1 MVAELSAATDD
12 RAFPPMVG
20 RYRIEGVL
28 GAGAMAVVYAG
39 FDPQIQR
46 SVAIKCL
53 RSAVAAD
60 PAYRRRFVT
69 EARAVG
75 HLTHPHIVTLFDVG
89 ESDDGRPYIAM
100 ERLSGDTLSSRV
112 AREGFPSLP
121 VIIGLVEQIAGA
133 LDYAHAQGVIHQD
146 IKPENIMLSDG
157 WQHAKVSDFGIAE
170 RRDPRAGGG
179 PRREVGGTPAYMAP
193 EHLRGEP
200 TDARSDLFSLGVVL
214 YWLLAGKLPWSETG
228 DVKRL
233 LAERQRTPQPTL
245 PARDPFT
252 PSILLDIVHTL
263 LSPAPQERYQRGAEL
278 IEDLRLALREYERL
292 QQKPL
297 ATRLIS
303 LRLRWAGL
311 LAAVLSLTLLIGLA
325 AIYAR
330 QNTAVTGLAQDFG
343 RSLGRM
349 IASEAAE
356 NLLLDD
362 RPATRALVQDISR
375 NQQIYYLAIADRYG
389 EVIASTRADEQGRP
403 LPVRTQEAFLPGAGE
418 VASYRVRLPDGD
430 DPGEMLVFDVPVRY
444 QAAKVGQLRLGVS
457 DAPLRAA
464 QKTTLQVIVAV
475 LLITLLAVTGAAWW
489 LFRRLLGLLDVL
501 GEAMLRVGRGDFG
514 HRIRLS
520 RRDELGRLFTAFNLM
535 CNGLQARE
543 RRPRRPRAA
552 IDAPLELPT
561 RILPAPPSTEDAARD
576 REPAPPKLPSA

>member
-1 MVAELSAATDD
+1 MVAGLIPVAEERTV
-12 RAFPPMVG
+12 PPRVG

-39 FDPQIQR
+39 FDPEIERQ
-46 SVAIKCL
+46 VAIKCL

-60 PAYRRRFVT
+60 PGYRTRFLT

-89 ESDDGRPYIAM
+89 EMDDGRPYIAM
-100 ERLSGDTLSSRV
+100 ERLSGDTLASRV
-112 AREGFPSLP
+112 AREGFPTLP
-121 VIIGLVEQIAGA
+121 AILGLIEQIASA

-170 RRDPRAGGG
+170 RRDLRSPGA
-179 PRREVGGTPAYMAP
+179 PRREIGGTPAYMAP
-193 EHLRGEP
+193 EHLKGER

-214 YWLLAGKLPWSETG
+214 FWLLSGKLPWEETG
-228 DVKRL
+228 DVRRL
-233 LAERQRTPQPTL
+233 LAERQRLPQPAL
-245 PARDPFT
+245 QPRDPFT

-263 LSPAPQERYQRGAEL
+263 LAPAPQERYQRGAEL
-278 IEDLRLALREYERL
+278 IDDLRLALREYERL
-292 QQKPL
+292 HEKPL

-303 LRLRWAGL
+303 LRLRWAGI
-311 LAAVLSLTLLIGLA
+311 LASVLSLTLLIGLA

-349 IASEAAE
+349 VASEAAE

-362 RPATRALVQDISR
+362 RAATRALVQDISR
-375 NQQIYYLAIADRYG
+375 NRQIYYLAIANHYG
-389 EVIASTRADEQGRP
+389 EVIASTRADELGHP
-403 LPVRTQEAFLPGAGE
+403 LPTRTNETYLPGAGDI
-418 VASYRVRLPDGD
+418 ASYRVRIPDGA
-430 DPGEMLVFDVPVRY
+430 DPGEMLVFDVPVHY
-444 QAAKVGQLRLGVS
+444 QAAQVGQLRLGIS

-464 QKTTLQVIVAV
+464 QKTTLQAIVAV
-475 LLITLLAVTGAAWW
+475 LLVTLVAVTGAAYW

-501 GEAMLRVGRGDFG
+501 GEAMLRVGRGDFR
-514 HRIRLS
+514 HRIRLA
-520 RRDELGRLFTAFNLM
+520 RRDELGRLFAAFNLM
-535 CNGLQARE
+535 CNALQTRE
-543 RRPRRPRAA
+543 RRPGRRGAA
-552 IDAPLELPT
+552 APVVTPLELPT
-561 RILPAPPSTEDAARD
+561 RLLPAPDAEGERP
-576 REPAPPKLPSA
+576 R

>member
-1 MVAELSAATDD
+1 MVAGLIPVAEE
-12 RAFPPMVG
+12 RVIPPTVG

-39 FDPQIQR
+39 YDPEIQR
-46 SVAIKCL
+46 KVAVKCL

-60 PAYRRRFVT
+60 PAYRARFVT

-89 ESDDGRPYIAM
+89 EMADGRPYIAM
-100 ERLSGDTLSSRV
+100 ERLSGDTLASRV

-121 VIIGLVEQIAGA
+121 VILGLVEQIAGA

-157 WQHAKVSDFGIAE
+157 WLHAKVSDFGIAE
-170 RRDPRAGGG
+170 RRDPRSAGK
-179 PRREVGGTPAYMAP
+179 PRHEIGGTPAYMAP
-193 EHLRGEP
+193 EHLRGER

-214 YWLLAGKLPWSETG
+214 YWLLSGKLPWTETD
-228 DVKRL
+228 DVRLL
-233 LAERQRTPQPTL
+233 LAEHQRLPQPVL
-245 PARDPFT
+245 QPRDPFT
-252 PSILLDIVHTL
+252 PSILLDIVQTL
-263 LSPAPQERYQRGAEL
+263 LAPAPQERYQRGSEL
-278 IEDLRLALREYERL
+278 VDDLRLALREYERL
-292 QQKPL
+292 HEKPFT
-297 ATRLIS
+297 TRLIS
-303 LRLRWAGL
+303 LRLRWAGI
-311 LAAVLSLTLLIGLA
+311 LASVLSLTLLIGLA

-349 IASEAAE
+349 VASEAAE

-362 RPATRALVQDISR
+362 RAATRALVQDISR
-375 NQQIYYLAIADRYG
+375 NQQIYYLAVANRYG

-403 LPVRTQEAFLPGAGE
+403 LAPRTNEQFLPGAGDI
-418 VASYRVRLPDGD
+418 ASYRVRIPDGD

-444 QAAKVGQLRLGVS
+444 QTAQVGQLRLGIS

-464 QKTTLQVIVAV
+464 QKTTLQAIVAV
-475 LLITLLAVTGAAWW
+475 LLVTLAAVTGAAYW

-501 GEAMLRVGRGDFG
+501 GEAMLRVGRGDFR
-514 HRIRLS
+514 HRIRLA
-520 RRDELGRLFTAFNLM
+520 RRDELGRLFAAFNLM
-535 CNGLQARE
+535 CNALQARE
-543 RRPRRPRAA
+543 RRPRRSPVTSAP
-552 IDAPLELPT
+552 PLELPT
-561 RILPAPPSTEDAARD
+561 RILPAPEQVEDEAARD
-576 REPAPPKLPSA
+576 

>member
-1 MVAELSAATDD
+1 MVAGLIPAIDE
-12 RAFPPMVG
+12 RAVPPTVG

-39 FDPQIQR
+39 FDPEIER
-46 SVAIKCL
+46 RVAIKCL

-60 PAYRRRFVT
+60 PAYRARFIT

-89 ESDDGRPYIAM
+89 EMADGRPYIAM
-100 ERLSGDTLSSRV
+100 ERLSGDTLASRV

-121 VIIGLVEQIAGA
+121 VILGLVVQIAGA

-170 RRDPRAGGG
+170 RHDPRKPGA
-179 PRREVGGTPAYMAP
+179 PRREIGGTPAYMAP
-193 EHLRGEP
+193 EHLRGER

-214 YWLLAGKLPWSETG
+214 FWLLSGKLPWEETG

-233 LAERQRTPQPTL
+233 QAERQRLPQPAL
-245 PARDPFT
+245 QPRDPFT
-252 PSILLDIVHTL
+252 PSILLDIVQTL
-263 LSPAPQERYQRGAEL
+263 LAPAPQDRYQRGSEL
-278 IEDLRLALREYERL
+278 VDDLRLALREYERL
-292 QQKPL
+292 HDKPIT
-297 ATRLIS
+297 TRLIS
-303 LRLRWAGL
+303 LRLRWAGI

-330 QNTAVTGLAQDFG
+330 QNAAVTGLAQDYG

-349 IASEAAE
+349 VAGEAAE

-362 RPATRALVQDISR
+362 RAATRALVQDISR
-375 NQQIYYLAIADRYG
+375 NKQIYYLAVANRYG
-389 EVIASTRADEQGRP
+389 EVIASTRGDDLGKP
-403 LPVRTQEAFLPGAGE
+403 LPARTNETFLPGAGD
-418 VASYRVRLPDGD
+418 VASYRVRIPDGD

-444 QAAKVGQLRLGVS
+444 QTAQVGQLRLGIS

-464 QKTTLQVIVAV
+464 QKTTLKAIVAV
-475 LLITLLAVTGAAWW
+475 LLVTLLAVTGAAWW
-489 LFRRLLGLLDVL
+489 LFRRLLGLLEVL
-501 GEAMLRVGRGDFG
+501 GEAMLRAGRGDFS
-514 HRIRLS
+514 HRIRLV
-520 RRDELGRLFTAFNLM
+520 RHDELGRLFAAFNLM
-535 CNGLQARE
+535 CNALQARE
-543 RRPRRPRAA
+543 RRPRRHSARSS
-552 IDAPLELPT
+552 APLDLPT
-561 RILPAPPSTEDAARD
+561 RILPAPGEAEDKVAQD
-576 REPAPPKLPSA
+576 